1 MNGMKQNNTFAKH
14 SVQFNIIVFFPRII
28 KNESLK
34 KKILRVQTLA
44 LKTSFVSYRYQAL
57 PLTVHLPS
65 LFSSVSAFSAASE
78 SQSLQSRGRF
88 FHSLSL
94 MR

>member
-34 KKILRVQTLA
+34 KNDFTSPNSS
-44 LKTSFVSYRYQAL
+44 LKNFL
-57 PLTVHLPS
+57 C
-65 LFSSVSAFSAASE
+65 
-78 SQSLQSRGRF
+78 
-88 FHSLSL
+88 
-94 MR
+94 